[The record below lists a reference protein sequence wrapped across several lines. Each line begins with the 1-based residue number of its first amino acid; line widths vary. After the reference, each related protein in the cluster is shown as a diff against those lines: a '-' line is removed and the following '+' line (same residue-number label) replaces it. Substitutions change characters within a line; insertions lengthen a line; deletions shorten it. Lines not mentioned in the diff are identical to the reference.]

1 VIPLLLLIVYF
12 IQIWERLRGGLD
24 EIGRLNTS
32 CPLGLHAD
40 GMCSCES
47 FPMAEES
54 STRSSISRIVMLA
67 EALFEVLTFPQ
78 LSYVLFAPRFNSI
91 QCSALTPHF
100 SCII

>member
-1 VIPLLLLIVYF
+1 MIPVVLLLSQAFVSCLLSF

-24 EIGRLNTS
+24 EIGRLNSS

-54 STRSSISRIVMLA
+54 SSRSSISRIVMLA
-67 EALFEVLTFPQ
+67 EALFEVFTF
-78 LSYVLFAPRFNSI
+78 SI
-91 QCSALTPHF
+91 S
-100 SCII
+100 SEI